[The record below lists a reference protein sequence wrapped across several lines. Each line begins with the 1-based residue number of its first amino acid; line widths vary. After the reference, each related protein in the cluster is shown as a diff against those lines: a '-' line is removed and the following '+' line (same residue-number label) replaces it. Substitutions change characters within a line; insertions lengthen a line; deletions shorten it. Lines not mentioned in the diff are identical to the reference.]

1 MTLQIHS
8 SWEKPLQTEFESP
21 YFHQLT
27 AFLDLEYE
35 TYPCYPDRSQIYNAF
50 EYCPF
55 HKVKVVV
62 LGQDPYHG
70 IGQAHG
76 LAFSVPDKAKPP
88 PSLVN
93 IFKEIEQDEGIPY
106 PDNGN
111 LERWAKQGVL
121 LLNASLSVREG
132 TPGSHKKKGWE
143 TFTNAVIKK
152 MSEEKENLVFLLW
165 GGFAKEKI
173 KYIDVDKHHVLSTG
187 HPSPFSANRGYLF
200 GNKHFSQCNSFLKK
214 KGKTPIKW

>member
-1 MTLQIHS
+1 
-8 SWEKPLQTEFESP
+8 
-21 YFHQLT
+21 LT

-50 EYCPF
+50 EYCHF

-132 TPGSHKKKGWE
+132 TP
-143 TFTNAVIKK
+143 
-152 MSEEKENLVFLLW
+152 
-165 GGFAKEKI
+165 
-173 KYIDVDKHHVLSTG
+173 
-187 HPSPFSANRGYLF
+187 
-200 GNKHFSQCNSFLKK
+200 
-214 KGKTPIKW
+214 

>member
-21 YFHQLT
+21 YFRQLT

-152 MSEEKENLVFLLW
+152 C
-165 GGFAKEKI
+165 
-173 KYIDVDKHHVLSTG
+173 
-187 HPSPFSANRGYLF
+187 
-200 GNKHFSQCNSFLKK
+200 QKK
-214 KGKTPIKW
+214 KRT

>member
-35 TYPCYPDRSQIYNAF
+35 TYPCYPYRSQIYNAF

-187 HPSPFSANRGYLF
+187 HPSPLSANRGYWF

>member
-35 TYPCYPDRSQIYNAF
+35 TYPCYPDRCQIYNAF

-187 HPSPFSANRGYLF
+187 HPSPLSANRGYWF